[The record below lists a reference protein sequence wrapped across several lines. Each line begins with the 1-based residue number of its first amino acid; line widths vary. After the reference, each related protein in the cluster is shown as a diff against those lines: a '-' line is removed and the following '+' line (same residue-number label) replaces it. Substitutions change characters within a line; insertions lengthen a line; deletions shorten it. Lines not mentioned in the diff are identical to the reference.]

1 MRVALTSLYVRDV
14 DAAFRFYTEILGF
27 VEKLRL
33 PEAGL
38 AAVVSP
44 EQPDGPALL
53 LEPNGNPIASPPL
66 VFAVADLNGEY
77 ERLAADLVAALRELV
92 AERNAFAV
100 QRQPSAFRHLGDLGF
115 LIVDEKRVLHDL
127 LPI

>member
-1 MRVALTSLYVRDV
+1 VALTSLYVRDV

-77 ERLAADLVAALRELV
+77 ERLVKLGVEFRQAPTETDSGTEALFDDTCG
-92 AERNAFAV
+92 N
-100 QRQPSAFRHLGDLGF
+100 
-115 LIVDEKRVLHDL
+115 LIRLQQNRSV
-127 LPI
+127 

>member
-1 MRVALTSLYVRDV
+1 VRVALTSLYVRNV
-14 DAAFRFYTEILGF
+14 DSAFKFYTEILGF
-27 VEKLRL
+27 VEKLRM

-66 VFAVADLNGEY
+66 VFAVADLHEEY
-77 ERLAADLVAALRELV
+77 ERLTKLGVEFRQAPTDTAWGAEALFDDTCG
-92 AERNAFAV
+92 N
-100 QRQPSAFRHLGDLGF
+100 
-115 LIVDEKRVLHDL
+115 LIKLQQHRR
-127 LPI
+127 I